1 MDFAL
6 DHADYGP
13 AFRALIAQRVRG
25 GVKKPRSSG
34 CRNG

>member
-13 AFRALIAQRVRG
+13 AFRAMIAQRVRG
-25 GVKKPRSSG
+25 GVKKTG
-34 CRNG
+34 EQWV